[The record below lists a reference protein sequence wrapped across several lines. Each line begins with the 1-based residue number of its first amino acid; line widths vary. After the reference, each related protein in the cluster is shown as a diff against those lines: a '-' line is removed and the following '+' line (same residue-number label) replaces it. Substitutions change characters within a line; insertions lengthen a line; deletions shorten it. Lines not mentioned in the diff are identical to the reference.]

1 MGVGKT
7 TFTFSNSSISID
19 GGSTNI
25 NLTRDN
31 QSYTNKLSHGYGD
44 IYTFPAG
51 ATDYTW
57 APTAAQLSKFFQ
69 ETPSQ
74 KLRPI
79 DVYLDTYNGSTK
91 VGRDTHTLQV
101 VLSEATGKPTIS
113 NFTITDSNS
122 AAGKIA
128 IVVEGKSNLTAGATI
143 TPKYGASI
151 VKTTYAYGK
160 ITSGTTAITNGG
172 FSDINS
178 LVASL
183 PLTETPTDYVIR
195 CVVGDSRG
203 FSNTAYVTKSFVKYQ
218 APHIDNFEVVRR
230 DTSGNEDENGTK
242 ALVIIKGGWSAMRA
256 SGSTTDKNTATLKV
270 GYKTTSATSYTYRT
284 ITVTGGTV
292 DVIQTLNVTL
302 TPGADYVFSV
312 QLTDA
317 FETYTESGIGCSN
330 VQNILYVSAD
340 GNELVMGS
348 DASNN
353 VLIDPN
359 GVSIRDGS
367 TVNATFTKDKIEL
380 GKNNTDS
387 TISMKND
394 TVKIETGTRTGTYD
408 TDIDRA
414 NLDFKG
420 EFAIRGLT
428 SYDQNNTYDAN
439 MQIWGYGDNQG
450 TAGGNTNYL
459 LLNNAM
465 EASGGLTSAAN
476 ITLSSNIVLDNE
488 EANSA
493 INMRA
498 DHLYLY
504 GKTHVSGGF
513 TEDVSVMTSGNCNA
527 LTETGKY
534 YIGSSGTNKPV
545 SDNGWLECKKY
556 STNYCYQ
563 TYYAYTGHIYRR
575 VMMDGTWGGWVSTTY
590 PKSLWNGS
598 LSAGG
603 SITVKE
609 LAKYAL
615 WSVDYGTG
623 GLRYSMIGAGPVIQG
638 SYLTVATQVDTGSN
652 SYVLK
657 ATFYYTASTG
667 KLSLTSASDHL
678 LASGVTGRASSITG
692 IYGIC

>member
-7 TFTFSNSSISID
+7 TFTFSNSSISIN

-270 GYKTTSATSYTYRT
+270 GYKTTSASSYTYQT

-380 GKNNTDS
+380 GKNSSSSIIELCGGNGV
-387 TISMKND
+387 IRLN
-394 TVKIETGTRTGTYD
+394 ETGAVELVSSSGTQIYATR
-408 TDIDRA
+408 
-414 NLDFKG
+414 
-420 EFAIRGLT
+420 
-428 SYDQNNTYDAN
+428 
-439 MQIWGYGDNQG
+439 
-450 TAGGNTNYL
+450 
-459 LLNNAM
+459 
-465 EASGGLTSAAN
+465 SGGTEQYSYAGANGKVTADGRIAKAELFAGAIDSVDVDKHADIVLYTS
-476 ITLSSNIVLDNE
+476 SSNLE
-488 EANSA
+488 EKSYARISA
-493 INMRA
+493 DEIYI
-498 DHLYLY
+498 L
-504 GKTHVSGGF
+504 GKTYASGGF
-513 TEDVSVMTSGNCNA
+513 TENIPVMTSGNCNN
-527 LTETGKY
+527 LTTTGKY
-534 YIGSSGTNKPV
+534 YIGSSGTNKPG
-545 SDNGWLECKKY
+545 SGLNGWLESKKY
-556 STNYCYQ
+556 STDYCYQ
-563 TYYAYTGHIYRR
+563 TYITYTGLTYRR
-575 VMMDGTWGGWVSTTY
+575 LMSAGTWGAWVCTSGDFVVSQGTSGYWTY
-590 PKSLWNGS
+590 RIW
-598 LSAGG
+598 
-603 SITVKE
+603 
-609 LAKYAL
+609 
-615 WSVDYGTG
+615 
-623 GLRYSMIGAGPVIQG
+623 
-638 SYLTVATQVDTGSN
+638 
-652 SYVLK
+652 
-657 ATFYYTASTG
+657 
-667 KLSLTSASDHL
+667 
-678 LASGVTGRASSITG
+678 ASGVKECWGEFGVGTMGPNKGAESTIKLPFTSDTGRYAITLG
-692 IYGIC
+692 HTYSYLDTAGNGFTKCSFSTAAHTKTSFTLYSFNDMTNISVSPSCAIHVIERKVY